1 MNIAVITGASAG
13 IGRELVYAVDK
24 DAEYDEIW
32 VIARRKERLEEL
44 RGKCRNPIRPIA
56 LDLSDL
62 SSIDAYQALLEQE
75 QPEIKMLVNAAGCGV
90 FGPFA
95 EADRKKLISSAQ
107 LNSLALT
114 GMCHASLPYM
124 HSGSNIIN
132 MGSNSAWQPVP
143 FQAVYGAS
151 KSYVLSLSRALGREL
166 RPQGIHVMCVCPGWI
181 KTEFQQV
188 AHHDEF
194 IRYVDK
200 WYGPDEVA
208 AQAMKDADA
217 FYQRLSSR
225 MERRYLVDASQTEKE
240 RKRLEA
246 RNQEID
252 GMFLSLYTDKAKGV
266 LTEQRFMKLTAAL
279 EQEQEANQKRLHDL
293 AVMQSRADAQES
305 EVRTFIKEIR
315 RYAAIEELD
324 ESVLNRLISKIL
336 IGEVKKVD
344 GQKVQEVRIV
354 YNFVGEIPEIAA

>member
-1 MNIAVITGASAG
+1 MQWIEVSVPTRSDEIDDVCAQLAELGAGGMVVEDETDFQQFLEQNHQYWDYVDDALEAQFRGVSRIKFYLADDDDGRAQLAAIRAG

-24 DAEYDEIW
+24 DARYDEIW

-44 RGKCRNPIRPIA
+44 RDKCTNPIRPIA

-95 EADRKKLISSAQ
+95 EADRKKLLASAQ

-124 HSGSNIIN
+124 HAGSSIIN

-143 FQAVYGAS
+143 YQAVYGAS
-151 KSYVLSLSRALGREL
+151 KSYVLSLSRAIGREL

-188 AHHDEF
+188 AHHDEY

-208 AQAMKDADA
+208 AQAMQDLKKKKSVSILGHPVRR
-217 FYQRLSSR
+217 QVRLVK
-225 MERRYLVDASQTEKE
+225 LLPVDT
-240 RKRLEA
+240 
-246 RNQEID
+246 
-252 GMFLSLYTDKAKGV
+252 
-266 LTEQRFMKLTAAL
+266 
-279 EQEQEANQKRLHDL
+279 
-293 AVMQSRADAQES
+293 VMDIWCKQQG
-305 EVRTFIKEIR
+305 
-315 RYAAIEELD
+315 IE
-324 ESVLNRLISKIL
+324 
-336 IGEVKKVD
+336 
-344 GQKVQEVRIV
+344 
-354 YNFVGEIPEIAA
+354 